1 MLTKDLYDRDF
12 FEWTQHNAELLRR
25 GCLSQAD
32 IPHIAE
38 EIADMGS
45 RDQREVRSRLE
56 EIILHLLKWKLQPA
70 LRYNP
75 SGGSS
80 WLASVNKQRSELE
93 GIFEQSPSLIHHG
106 REAVAKVYARAVRSA
121 SAETGIPKRS
131 FPAECPF
138 TFDQLM
144 DAEFLPHDPA

>member
-1 MLTKDLYDRDF
+1 MSRSDLYDRDF
-12 FEWTQHNAELLRR
+12 FEWTQYNAELLRR
-25 GCLSQAD
+25 GCLAEAD

-45 RDQREVRSRLE
+45 RDQREVRNLLQE
-56 EIILHLLKWKLQPA
+56 LMMHLLKWKFQPS

-80 WLASVNKQRSELE
+80 WLVSINKQRAELG
-93 GIFEQSPSLIHHG
+93 GIFDQSPSLVRHG
-106 REAVAKVYARAVRSA
+106 RDAVARVYAGAVRGA
-121 SAETGIPKRS
+121 SAETGIPKEC
-131 FPAECPF
+131 FPSECPF

-144 DAEFLPHDPA
+144 NPDFLPEDVA